1 MRSEPSLRLPVL
13 TEASDLDRLSYLSNE
28 EKQLGI
34 QFVEGVVLGATDHE
48 ALPDHA
54 ALKDREPMFISAY
67 DPALTMGP
75 MGAAYTLVA
84 QTVTG
89 LTNAE
94 IAAAIGRPEG
104 LVTEDLQR
112 RRQWELS
119 MLFVYKLAW
128 DLNDE
133 WLMRLMATM
142 PRLFGTEK
150 SVMLG
155 TPQSNV
161 WDDDERLVLE
171 FTGAVVNRNV
181 SDELYARADAA
192 WGTQGIIRRVTWIA
206 LYHYY
211 TLLGNV
217 NTTDAYK
224 RGEVPRVAGHRQP

>member
-1 MRSEPSLRLPVL
+1 MKNEPSLRLPVL
-13 TEASDLDRLSYLSNE
+13 TEASDFDHLSYLSEE
-28 EKQLGI
+28 EKQLGVT
-34 QFVEGVVLGATDHE
+34 FVEGVVLGATDHE
-48 ALPDHA
+48 ALPEHA

-75 MGAAYTLVA
+75 MGAAYAIVA
-84 QTVTG
+84 QSVTG

-94 IAAAIGRPEG
+94 IAAAIGKPEG
-104 LVTEDLQR
+104 LVTDDPQQ

-133 WLMRLMATM
+133 WMMRLMATM
-142 PRLFGTEK
+142 PKLFGAEK

-171 FTGAVVNRNV
+171 FTNGVLNRSV
-181 SDELYARADAA
+181 SDELYARADAE
-192 WGTQGIIRRVTWIA
+192 WGTQGIIRRITWIA

-211 TLLGNV
+211 ALLGNV

-224 RGEVPRVAGHRQP
+224 RGELPR